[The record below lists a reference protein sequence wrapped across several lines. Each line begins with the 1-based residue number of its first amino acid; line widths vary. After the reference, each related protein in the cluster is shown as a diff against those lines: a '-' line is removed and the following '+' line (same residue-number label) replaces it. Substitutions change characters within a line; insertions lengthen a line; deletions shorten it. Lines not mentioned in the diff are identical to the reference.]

1 MSNRVGDEATNAAL
15 QAALA
20 RLLAPLAQ
28 LAVARGVPFAV
39 VDEMLRAAFVG
50 SAHAAHPGLPE
61 HRRASRVSAATG
73 LNRREVNRLLEAQH
87 AAARAASPAA
97 APRSPAAAVFAH
109 WRATPA
115 YRTRA
120 GAPRV
125 LPRTGPQPSFESL
138 AHEVTRDVHPRAL
151 LEELLRL
158 KLATHDAARD
168 TVALA
173 KDNFVPR
180 GDAERMAQWMGAN
193 VGDHLAGAV
202 ANLLG
207 REPAHPE
214 QAIAAEGLCA
224 ASVAQV
230 RPLLHAH
237 WQRMTDELVPLLER
251 LIEQD
256 AARTDADEPNT
267 HRVRFGLYGFDTA
280 PAPSP
285 VQDAPRVSPP
295 RRTVKKTR
303 KKTSAKAA
311 S

>member
-1 MSNRVGDEATNAAL
+1 MSQRSGDDPTNAAL

-39 VDEMLRAAFVG
+39 VDELLRAAFV
-50 SAHAAHPGLPE
+50 STAHAAHPGLPE

-73 LNRREVNRLLEAQH
+73 LNRREVNRLLEQQQAV
-87 AAARAASPAA
+87 ARQGKPAET
-97 APRSPAAAVFAH
+97 PRSPAAMVFAH
-109 WRATPA
+109 WRATST

-125 LPRTGPQPSFESL
+125 LPRTGASPSFESL

-158 KLATHDAARD
+158 NLATHDVARD

-180 GDAERMAQWMGAN
+180 GDAERMLQWMGAN

-202 ANLLG
+202 ANLMG

-214 QAIAAEGLCA
+214 QAIAAEGLSA

-237 WQRMTDELVPLLER
+237 WQQLTEEMVPLLER

-256 AARTDADEPNT
+256 AARTDPDNPNT

-280 PAPSP
+280 PAPMP
-285 VQDAPRVSPP
+285 VQDAPKAKPP
-295 RRTVKKTR
+295 RRSR
-303 KKTSAKAA
+303 KTSAKAA

>member
-1 MSNRVGDEATNAAL
+1 MSERSSDGATNAAL

-39 VDEMLRAAFVG
+39 VDEMLRAAFVS

-73 LNRREVNRLLEAQH
+73 LNRREVNRLLEQQH
-87 AAARAASPAA
+87 AAARAGKPAA
-97 APRSPAAAVFAH
+97 TPRSPAAMVFAH

-125 LPRTGPQPSFESL
+125 LPRTGAKPSFESL

-158 KLATHDAARD
+158 HLATHDAARD
-168 TVALA
+168 SVALV

-180 GDAERMAQWMGAN
+180 GDAGHMARWMGAN

-202 ANLLG
+202 ANMLG
-207 REPAHPE
+207 REPAHAE
-214 QAIAAEGLCA
+214 QAIAAEGLTA

-230 RPLLHAH
+230 RPLLNAH
-237 WQRMTDELVPLLER
+237 WQRLTDELVPLLER

-256 AARTDADEPNT
+256 AGRANPDNPNT

-280 PAPSP
+280 SAPTP
-285 VQDAPRVSPP
+285 VQDAPPATPP
-295 RRTVKKTR
+295 RRAR
-303 KKTSAKAA
+303 KTSRKAA